1 MTFRLWSWMLLLALF
16 VPAFARA
23 EEASADSS
31 MPQLD
36 PTYYMSQLFWLILC
50 GATLYWLMDK
60 VALPRVSRMVDLRD
74 DQVRRDLELAYKLK
88 QQAEDVKVDYT
99 RALRDADY
107 IYVKNWSAYRDYGAM
122 PAVKG
127 DWPLTKDKLLLTDNA
142 QVMHCLPV
150 RRNVE
155 LPDEI
160 IDGPHSLIQQQAGN
174 RVIAAQTVLKKM
186 LEGI

>member
-99 RALRDADY
+99 RALRDAD
-107 IYVKNWSAYRDYGAM
+107 
-122 PAVKG
+122 
-127 DWPLTKDKLLLTDNA
+127 DNA
-142 QVMHCLPV
+142 RSV
-150 RRNVE
+150 
-155 LPDEI
+155 
-160 IDGPHSLIQQQAGN
+160 IDGMVKDLKTTQEKSLAEAVDRFNQQ
-174 RVIAAQTVLKKM
+174 VLKTEIYLRGEKDVLLRDLKVYADNLAKM
-186 LEGI
+186 IVTELKNKQAA